1 MGHNSSNFKLWKS
14 KPGSEMHHI
23 WGQKLSELKDYKS
36 QLGRGM
42 SMLCTAH
49 TRLDKWQLSEMHDIS
64 HTSAWSTIR
73 HVLEWNPRRNEDAV
87 TYS

>member
-1 MGHNSSNFKLWKS
+1 MGHNSSNFKLWKN

-23 WGQKLSELKDYKS
+23 WGQKQGLQITVGTWNVNTLYSTHKVG
-36 QLGRGM
+36 QV
-42 SMLCTAH
+42 A
-49 TRLDKWQLSEMHDIS
+49 SEMHDIS